1 MSHPSSRPRA
11 VIIQHEDL
19 EGPGRLAP
27 ALRRAGF
34 ALERRRRA
42 VSPSDAEAE
51 LVVVMGGPMGV
62 YDVDRFPFLREEIA
76 LLKTRL
82 EAGRPSLGICLGA
95 QLLAAAAG
103 SRVYPG
109 APGMVIGVLPVT
121 LSAEAMADPLFAG
134 FDERFETVHWHGDT
148 FDPVPGAVLLAS
160 TARYP
165 WEAFRLGRSF
175 ALQFHPELDEE
186 SFSEW
191 VRSAPEDVE
200 RSGRRIEDLLAR
212 DLPLLRAAEHA
223 NLLLLERL
231 AEFFA
236 RDVRS
241 AGGERFLFT
250 VERMERIDE
259 RAVVLAPGIPRR
271 TPIVRVG
278 ERIEL
283 SRPDGSRL
291 GATVRGLAAFGEAGA
306 HLPLLVQ
313 LDDSSADVPPGTD
326 ALTRAPRVI

>member
-1 MSHPSSRPRA
+1 MSNPSSRPRA
-11 VIIQHEDL
+11 VVIQHEDL

-34 ALERRRRA
+34 ALEGRRRS
-42 VSPSDAEAE
+42 VSSSDVDAD

-62 YDVDRFPFLREEIA
+62 YDADRFPFLREEIA
-76 LLKTRL
+76 LLKARL

-103 SRVYPG
+103 SRVYRG

-121 LSAEAMADPLFAG
+121 LSPEAMADPLFAG

-165 WEAFRLGRSF
+165 WEAFRVGSSF
-175 ALQFHPELDEE
+175 GLQFHPELDEE
-186 SFSEW
+186 TFREW
-191 VRSAPEDVE
+191 VRSAPQDVQ
-200 RSGRRIEDLLAR
+200 RAGRRIDDVLTR
-212 DLPLLRAAEHA
+212 DLPLLHASEHG
-223 NLLLLERL
+223 NQLLLERL

-236 RDVRS
+236 RDVT
-241 AGGERFLFT
+241 AGGGERYLFT
-250 VERMERIDE
+250 VERIERIHD

-283 SRPDGSRL
+283 SRPDGSRV
-291 GATVRGLAAFGEAGA
+291 GATVRGLAAFGEQGA

-313 LDDSSADVPPGTD
+313 LDDSSADVPPGTE
-326 ALTRAPRVI
+326 ALTRAPRFV